1 MTRQTKVVLPPDLP
15 PFDADADCSKCG
27 SDIVNVLFHRS
38 GTGCREFPCCDPGR
52 QLVKGEH
59 LCRVCAR
66 CGHAWCEATVETKPA
81 RKPELRLAGTSERPA
96 VQASSPDGAGA
107 Q

>member
-1 MTRQTKVVLPPDLP
+1 MTRHMKVVLPPDLP

-27 SDIVNVLFHRS
+27 SDIVNVLFHRG
-38 GTGCREFPCCDPGR
+38 GTGNREFPCCDPGR
-52 QLVKGEH
+52 LLVKGEH

-81 RKPELRLAGTSERPA
+81 RRPELRVVGANERPA
-96 VQASSPDGAGA
+96 VQASSPDDAGG